1 MYRVHLLSMCILVLF
16 YILSSRHFDIL
27 RDQAFLENLIYFS
40 FFFLRDFSSRM
51 RKGVVKRKIQFAF
64 VNSSVRQRSCLCY
77 RNKHIS

>member
-1 MYRVHLLSMCILVLF
+1 MIRYSSRNGVGWKRISIYYMLLYMYLLSMCILVLF

-51 RKGVVKRKIQFAF
+51 RKGVVKRKI
-64 VNSSVRQRSCLCY
+64 
-77 RNKHIS
+77 